1 MRALVVGGDSKLG
14 QALCE
19 RLLARGHQVTRTTR
33 RNGAGPSIRR
43 DESVV
48 TFDMLDPKLPSPPY
62 PAPGWNVVY
71 IMAAITGVVPAEVHP
86 DAWRVNA
93 EAPVAIALEAHA
105 RGWPVMFMS
114 SGTVERAP
122 HTASAM
128 QKRYAE
134 VVIHM
139 LGGCVVRPLPV
150 VPPEKYP
157 EVADL
162 LVDVG
167 EQGRTGVVRWGG

>member
-1 MRALVVGGDSKLG
+1 MRACVVGGDSKLG
-14 QALCE
+14 RALCD
-19 RLLARGHQVTRTTR
+19 RLFARGHEVLRTTR
-33 RNGAGPSIRR
+33 RPKPPPGWVRL
-43 DESVV
+43 DL
-48 TFDMLDPKLPSPPY
+48 LDPRLPRTEY
-62 PAPGWNVVY
+62 PTPDGHVLY
-71 IMAAITGVVPAEVHP
+71 IMAAITGVVPSETHP

-93 EAPVAIALEAHA
+93 EAPVALAIEAHA
-105 RGWPVMFMS
+105 RGWPVVFMS

-134 VVIHM
+134 VVVHM
-139 LGGCVVRPLPV
+139 LGGCVVRPLPT
-150 VPPEKYP
+150 VPPEKYV

-167 EQGRTGVVRWGG
+167 EQGRAGVVRWGVE